1 MSIVIIGTGM
11 AGYNLAREIR
21 KSDTEVALVLVTA
34 DGGNAYPKPALSNA
48 LIQGK
53 QPQQIISA
61 DAATMAERLNAVIHT
76 RTRVQSIDTAN
87 RQVITDQ
94 GNISYDRLVLATGA
108 RPIRLPFKGDAADE
122 VLSVNDLE
130 EYSLFREKI
139 EQARRVAIIGPG
151 LIGCEF
157 ANDLIV
163 SGRQVEVIGPD
174 PYPISTLLPEAAG
187 KALQD
192 GLAAAGVRWHLG
204 TVVEEINHNDAG
216 YQLRLTDGNI
226 IMADVILSAIG
237 LKPDLELAQSIAL
250 ETNRGIVTDRTLQ
263 TSQPGI
269 YALGDCVEVAGLNLP
284 FVMPLMNAARA
295 LAKTLTGT
303 PTPLSYPA
311 MPVGIK
317 TPAHPIVVSPP
328 ARGTEGDWEI
338 EQDESGVR
346 ALFRSSQGQL
356 LGFTLTGN
364 YVDEKAQ
371 WTKQVPPVL
380 A

>member
-204 TVVEEINHNDAG
+204 TVVEEINRNEAG
-216 YQLRLTDGNI
+216 YRLRLTSGDSV
-226 IMADVILSAIG
+226 MADAILSAIG
-237 LKPDLELAQSIAL
+237 LKPDLTLAQSIGL
-250 ETNRGIVTDRTLQ
+250 ETNRGIVTDRSLQ
-263 TSQPGI
+263 TSQPDI

-303 PTPLSYPA
+303 PTSLSYPA
-311 MPVGIK
+311 MPVSIK

-328 ARGTEGDWEI
+328 AHGAEGDWEI
-338 EQDESGVR
+338 EQDDSGVR
-346 ALFRSSQGQL
+346 ALFRSPRDQL
-356 LGFTLTGN
+356 LGFTLTGS
-364 YVDEKAQ
+364 YASEKGQ
-371 WTKQVPPVL
+371 WTKQLPPVL

>member
-204 TVVEEINHNDAG
+204 TVVEEINHNTEG

-226 IMADVILSAIG
+226 VMADVILSAIG

>member
-21 KSDTEVALVLVTA
+21 KSDTEVSLVLVTA

-61 DAATMAERLNAVIHT
+61 DAAAMAERLNAVIHT
-76 RTRVQSIDTAN
+76 HTRVQSIDTAN
-87 RQVITDQ
+87 RQLITDQ
-94 GNISYDRLVLATGA
+94 GNIPYDRLVLATGA
-108 RPIRLPFKGDAADE
+108 RPIRLPFKGDATDE

-139 EQARRVAIIGPG
+139 EQARRMAIIGPG

-216 YQLRLTDGNI
+216 YQLRLTDGKI
-226 IMADVILSAIG
+226 VMADVILSAIG
-237 LKPDLELAQSIAL
+237 LKPVLDLAQSIAL

>member
-21 KSDTEVALVLVTA
+21 KSDSEVPLVLVTA
-34 DGGNAYPKPALSNA
+34 DAGEAYPKPALSNA

-53 QPQQIISA
+53 QPGQIVSA

-76 RTRVQSIDTAN
+76 HTRVLAIDSAN
-87 RQVITDQ
+87 RQLITDQ
-94 GNISYDRLVLATGA
+94 GNIPYARLVLATGA
-108 RPIRLPFKGDAADE
+108 RPIRLPFKGDGADA

-130 EYSLFREKI
+130 EYRIFRAQI
-139 EQARRVAIIGPG
+139 EQAKRVAIIGPG

-163 SGRQVEVIGPD
+163 SGRAVGVIGPD
-174 PYPISTLLPEAAG
+174 PYPISTLLPEAAA
-187 KALQD
+187 KALQA
-192 GLAAAGVRWHLG
+192 GLAEAGVRWHLG
-204 TVVEEINHNDAG
+204 TVVDEINHGAQG
-216 YQLRLTDGNI
+216 YQLKLTDGGSVT
-226 IMADVILSAIG
+226 ADVILSAIG
-237 LKPDLELAQSIAL
+237 LKPDLTLATAMGL
-250 ETNRGIVTDRTLQ
+250 ETNRGIVTDRSLQ

-269 YALGDCVEVAGLNLP
+269 YALGDCLEVAGLNLP

-303 PTPLSYPA
+303 ATNLSYPA
-311 MPVGIK
+311 MPVSIK

-328 ARGTEGDWEI
+328 PRGAAGDWEI
-338 EQDESGVR
+338 EQTGNGVR
-346 ALFRSSQGQL
+346 ALFRSSRGEL
-356 LGFTLTGN
+356 LGFTLTGKT
-364 YVDEKAQ
+364 VEEKGQ
-371 WTKQVPPVL
+371 WNKQVPPVL

>member
-204 TVVEEINHNDAG
+204 TVVEEINHNNEG

-226 IMADVILSAIG
+226 VMADVILSAIG
-237 LKPDLELAQSIAL
+237 LKPDLDLAQSIAL

-303 PTPLSYPA
+303 ATPLSYPA